1 MAGQIT
7 LLHLQRA
14 LIIIP
19 YTQGAASLYPGLC
32 ASALTARAGQ
42 CHRNKVEGLRSKV
55 EGLCLLNVGDAFWRP
70 YIVLWMI
77 SMFPS
82 FQYKANLLQIDVN

>member
-55 EGLCLLNVGDAFWRP
+55 EGQRSKVEGLCLLNVGDAFWRP
-70 YIVLWMI
+70 YIVLWMV
-77 SMFPS
+77 SHSP
-82 FQYKANLLQIDVN
+82 LCHHGRL

>member
-7 LLHLQRA
+7 LLRLQRA

-55 EGLCLLNVGDAFWRP
+55 KGLRLKVKGLRLKDFA
-70 YIVLWMI
+70 Y
-77 SMFPS
+77 
-82 FQYKANLLQIDVN
+82 

>member
-42 CHRNKVEGLRSKV
+42 CHRNKVEGLRSKD
-55 EGLCLLNVGDAFWRP
+55 EGLCLLNVGDAFGRP
-70 YIVLWMI
+70 YIVLWMV
-77 SMFPS
+77 SHSP
-82 FQYKANLLQIDVN
+82 LCHHGRL